1 MLTVI
6 ILCSLLYPSI
16 RQIIKVFVFVLFLTL
31 IMYSILKK
39 QFLKMERLDQLKSD
53 DLMRFFNCKIF
64 GSETMMAEEK
74 MRPQLWS
81 TCLEFW
87 KKAILYY
94 MPNRLIRRA
103 MTDQEFTKIK
113 GLFFQL
119 EEEEKHVVVKYGVSP
134 QMNFLFH
141 LMVW

>member
-1 MLTVI
+1 MSTD
-6 ILCSLLYPSI
+6 PSGY
-16 RQIIKVFVFVLFLTL
+16 K
-31 IMYSILKK
+31 SILVRLISYLDNVQYSKETVFEK
-39 QFLKMERLDQLKSD
+39 ERLAQLKPD
-53 DLMRFFNCKIF
+53 DLMRFFNWKIF
-64 GSETMMAEEK
+64 GSETLAAEEK